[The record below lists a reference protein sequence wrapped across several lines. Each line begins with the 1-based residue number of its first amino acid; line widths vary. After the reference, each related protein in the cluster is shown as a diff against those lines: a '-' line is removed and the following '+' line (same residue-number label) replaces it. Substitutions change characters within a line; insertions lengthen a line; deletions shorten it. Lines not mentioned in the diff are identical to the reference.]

1 MLCVIFYLL
10 EISRSDAL
18 GADREESKAEGHAGQ
33 DRKVRDIIADR
44 VRRQGCGSETGDE
57 T

>member
-44 VRRQGCGSETGDE
+44 VCRKGCGSETGDE

>member
-44 VRRQGCGSETGDE
+44 VRCQGCGSETGDE